1 MFQLVLTPALLQAA
15 NTTTT
20 ATAGTTD
27 MKGAAIGLFLGALQL
42 VISLALFTLAI
53 NNGLKVVSKMI
64 DGIDIWG
71 EIKKKNM
78 SVALL
83 AACSVI
89 TYFNVVASGVESM
102 THGLTGV
109 VSGSWKAGASAAL
122 GGFVNLVVAL
132 LVAGVAISW
141 TFKVMDK
148 LTTNINEKDEFRN
161 GNVAIGIVYAGILI
175 GASDLIQAGVAGVS
189 QAVTSFLNVIF
200 A

>member
-78 SVALL
+78 AVALL
-83 AACSVI
+83 AAGAVI
-89 TYFNVVASGVESM
+89 AYVNVVASGVESM

>member
-83 AACSVI
+83 AAGAVI
-89 TYFNVVASGVESM
+89 AYVNVVASGVESM